1 MRGLSSFSPNPPP
14 PALAARLGG
23 VRPPLPTRETAPS
36 SQLPRAASARPPS
49 PTQAG
54 SKAPPPARPPARPPG
69 GGPRLQGGG
78 GGRAG
83 KGRARPRKRARAAVS
98 SSRLP
103 PAGSPRLRN
112 PAGTRT
118 PRSRRRP
125 RRAAAAPPPGTGSG
139 FPPPPLL
146 GHPTPSLPAWAGEQP
161 ERSGLPP
168 TPEPPTRAS
177 GAATAQLP
185 RSARRKPAQR
195 RDHGG
200 NRRLLPELAAQ
211 PRRRPRPGLRGA
223 EPRRGREDGG
233 PEAGAQRSPAP
244 PPPPA
249 AGENC
254 ACRLAEARP
263 PPLAA
268 GARLGPRFLPSPPPV
283 LGVLSSA
290 LVRPRPVFCPEVAPG
305 PLRAFTAPALRS
317 PPPRPDRG
325 CVLSR
330 FGYPAQRGLQASRSG
345 GSLPGSERRR
355 PPPLG
360 RAQPQLPPAAA
371 AAPPP
376 GAAAA
381 LGRRLLLLL
390 LWRRLW
396 LLPAAPRGE
405 KHKAQRPPPAG
416 SPPAA
421 RPPAPASAR
430 TPPAAA
436 AASAAGAGRRR
447 EKGGGGAGGGREKR
461 GSERVLPRGAHTDP
475 RGASAS
481 PPASPAP
488 LPPTACPG
496 GLRGGQLGGGAGA
509 GGTRAAEAEGRKE
522 RRGGSGGGGG
532 GGCCCRRRGGGGRG
546 RETRSRPDGGGARGR
561 DGRAGAESDLARPA
575 GELACSA
582 VGRAGAR
589 RGLRGCPE
597 GPRRPGR
604 LRGAR
609 IPAPGLPPKSSKLRS
624 GLPRQLSPAPRSRHP
639 KPVDRSHPHP
649 RSVATSSGR
658 TQVVRGARLPT
669 SRFPCCR
676 TEYTRNLKKKGM
688 KTTANLQNSLSVNL
702 KTKNPLLLA
711 PQKGRGSDRLRQRSL
726 PEPVQSSPACLPGLP
741 GRMEIGAA
749 AARSPLSPRN
759 PRRWG
764 SLTER
769 GNGSAGQG
777 HLGVRRAEEPSRSSA
792 AADAGAASRQTKP
805 EMAKRS
811 DG

>member
-1 MRGLSSFSPNPPP
+1 M
-14 PALAARLGG
+14 
-23 VRPPLPTRETAPS
+23 
-36 SQLPRAASARPPS
+36 
-49 PTQAG
+49 G
-54 SKAPPPARPPARPPG
+54 SR
-69 GGPRLQGGG
+69 
-78 GGRAG
+78 
-83 KGRARPRKRARAAVS
+83 
-98 SSRLP
+98 
-103 PAGSPRLRN
+103 
-112 PAGTRT
+112 
-118 PRSRRRP
+118 
-125 RRAAAAPPPGTGSG
+125 
-139 FPPPPLL
+139 FPPPPQPGGDPDATQPPPAPESSGRTAPGDRIRIPAAPPL

-185 RSARRKPAQR
+185 RSARRNPAQR

-290 LVRPRPVFCPEVAPG
+290 LVLPRPVFCPEVAPG
-305 PLRAFTAPALRS
+305 PLRAFTAPAVRS
-317 PPPRPDRG
+317 PPPSPDRG
-325 CVLSR
+325 CVPSR
-330 FGYPAQRGLQASRSG
+330 FGYPAQRGLRASRSG
-345 GSLPGSERRR
+345 GSLPGSEPRR

-421 RPPAPASAR
+421 RPPAGPGLSSH
-430 TPPAAA
+430 TP
-436 AASAAGAGRRR
+436 RRR
-447 EKGGGGAGGGREKR
+447 
-461 GSERVLPRGAHTDP
+461 SSL
-475 RGASAS
+475 
-481 PPASPAP
+481 
-488 LPPTACPG
+488 
-496 GLRGGQLGGGAGA
+496 
-509 GGTRAAEAEGRKE
+509 
-522 RRGGSGGGGG
+522 
-532 GGCCCRRRGGGGRG
+532 RRR
-546 RETRSRPDGGGARGR
+546 
-561 DGRAGAESDLARPA
+561 
-575 GELACSA
+575 
-582 VGRAGAR
+582 
-589 RGLRGCPE
+589 
-597 GPRRPGR
+597 
-604 LRGAR
+604 
-609 IPAPGLPPKSSKLRS
+609 
-624 GLPRQLSPAPRSRHP
+624 
-639 KPVDRSHPHP
+639 
-649 RSVATSSGR
+649 TSS
-658 TQVVRGARLPT
+658 P
-669 SRFPCCR
+669 
-676 TEYTRNLKKKGM
+676 
-688 KTTANLQNSLSVNL
+688 
-702 KTKNPLLLA
+702 
-711 PQKGRGSDRLRQRSL
+711 
-726 PEPVQSSPACLPGLP
+726 
-741 GRMEIGAA
+741 
-749 AARSPLSPRN
+749 PRN
-759 PRRWG
+759 PRRRG

-769 GNGSAGQG
+769 ANGSAGQG
-777 HLGVRRAEEPSRSSA
+777 HRGVRRAEEPSRSSA
-792 AADAGAASRQTKP
+792 AAGAGAVSRQTKP